1 MSRLHSK
8 SSTEDIIKLTGKVKI
23 FHTRLGRHRYTILF
37 LSHMYQNKRRIAL
50 VYSGKIVNNRLYGM
64 FTGLRDDE
72 INGKLLPLKDAPTE
86 LIEDALRWL
95 I

>member
-1 MSRLHSK
+1 
-8 SSTEDIIKLTGKVKI
+8 
-23 FHTRLGRHRYTILF
+23 
-37 LSHMYQNKRRIAL
+37 MYQNKRRIAL